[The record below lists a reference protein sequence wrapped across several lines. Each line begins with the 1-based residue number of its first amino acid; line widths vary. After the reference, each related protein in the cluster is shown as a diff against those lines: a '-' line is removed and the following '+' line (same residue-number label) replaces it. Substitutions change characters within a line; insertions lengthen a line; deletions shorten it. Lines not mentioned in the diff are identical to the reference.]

1 MERLP
6 GSSADRIYN
15 VLSKY
20 AEASPRYYDKELFA
34 HLFSVISYGPKR
46 YKLRCMDDKARYFC
60 RVDGGFNYEG
70 PRSEF
75 INSIIRKIIEEELK
89 NAVQSTST

>member
-1 MERLP
+1 MDRLP
-6 GSSADRIYN
+6 GLSADRIYS

-46 YKLRCMDDKARYFC
+46 FKIRCMDDSARFFC
-60 RVDGGFNYEG
+60 RIDGGFKYEG
-70 PRSEF
+70 PREAF
-75 INSIIRKIIEEELK
+75 INSIIRKIIEEELEK
-89 NAVQSTST
+89 REVQSSN